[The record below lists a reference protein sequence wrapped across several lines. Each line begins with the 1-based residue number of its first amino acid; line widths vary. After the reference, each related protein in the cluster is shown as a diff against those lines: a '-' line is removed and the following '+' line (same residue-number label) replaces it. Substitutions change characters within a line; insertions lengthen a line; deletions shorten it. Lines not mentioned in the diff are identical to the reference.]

1 VLLSSY
7 YLIIVE
13 NSNNNSKAH
22 VLRVKEWCCGDSKVV
37 RIKVGD
43 YGESKMFVDTVI

>member
-1 VLLSSY
+1 VLISSY

-22 VLRVKEWCCGDSKVV
+22 VLELMSGVV
-37 RIKVGD
+37 
-43 YGESKMFVDTVI
+43 VIVR